1 MSYLLFVIQFLFS
14 HIMNDLINKQWVS
27 HIFYTV
33 HGTIFLLSFTNK
45 FYDMWGKSIS
55 DIFNI
60 SDTLE
65 SIITEKF
72 AMSPFKT

>member
-33 HGTIFLLSFTNK
+33 HGTIFLLSFLQISSMISEEK
-45 FYDMWGKSIS
+45 VS

-60 SDTLE
+60 SDT
-65 SIITEKF
+65 
-72 AMSPFKT
+72 